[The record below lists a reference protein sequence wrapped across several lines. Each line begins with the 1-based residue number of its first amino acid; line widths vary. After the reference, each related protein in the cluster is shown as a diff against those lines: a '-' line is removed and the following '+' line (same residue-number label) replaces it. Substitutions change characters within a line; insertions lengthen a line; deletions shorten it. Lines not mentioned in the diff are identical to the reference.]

1 LNNMLIKLGVM
12 LQSLKESEEGQ
23 NMAEY
28 ALVAALV
35 SLAAAAILP
44 GIGSSISGI
53 FSSLSSNLALA

>member
-1 LNNMLIKLGVM
+1 LNNLLVTMNVM
-12 LQSLKESEEGQ
+12 VQSLKDSEEGQ

-44 GIGSSISGI
+44 GVGSSIASL